1 MCNSNF
7 EPMVVRLFPP
17 GAVRPHFAGVGSEE
31 TDAEGD
37 EGGDEGAEEGVRAC
51 WHSQCFGSEP
61 EWARCRLLRSFATR
75 LPLRAGAT
83 AG

>member
-37 EGGDEGAEEGVRAC
+37 EGGDEGAEEGVRAYWRVVDC
-51 WHSQCFGSEP
+51 SES

-75 LPLRAGAT
+75 LPLQAGAT